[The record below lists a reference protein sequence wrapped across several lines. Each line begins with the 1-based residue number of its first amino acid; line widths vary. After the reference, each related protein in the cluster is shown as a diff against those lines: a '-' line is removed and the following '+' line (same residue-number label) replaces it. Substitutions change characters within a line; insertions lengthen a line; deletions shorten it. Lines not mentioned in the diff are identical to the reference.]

1 MWQDDFGQLDGSVL
15 VHLTKQVDLSFDAQ
29 NLTNSKLYY
38 FIGDKA
44 VPRAYYDNGRTFYAG
59 ARLNF

>member
-1 MWQDDFGQLDGSVL
+1 V
-15 VHLTKQVDLSFDAQ
+15 TKQVDLSFDAQ

-38 FIGDKA
+38 FVGDKA
-44 VPRAYYDNGRTFYAG
+44 VPRAYYNNGRTFYAG